1 MRLNRDQITK
11 VLMVET
17 SDTLNESFKALRN
30 SISAAYNLAPAVVI
44 TGLLLAAI
52 VFVASLFFVEIKMGS
67 IILLIIIISIIVYAV
82 SKNYGEATVAL
93 MAGLLAAFTVEWTW
107 NKYFVFML
115 ALLGFMFFVL
125 LIGSLRIFA
134 TNESLY
140 REAALYVSV
149 SRYKEIEKQL
159 IKISKSIPDKLLGP
173 VERADAIK
181 IMAFRKIPLESMQY
195 MLAIIQTFVGIT
207 RLDVKTI
214 TQFLVD
220 LTRVLHLEIGPNL
233 RTKIDNIFELYR
245 DAPVSDEEFIA
256 AFSSTKHFVVSR
268 RIGPDEYLSLL
279 ISGLKMGLSP
289 VEMDASIL
297 DHIADKQPMQ
307 K

>member
-1 MRLNRDQITK
+1 
-11 VLMVET
+11 MVET

>member
-1 MRLNRDQITK
+1 MLKTI
-11 VLMVET
+11 
-17 SDTLNESFKALRN
+17 NESFKALRN
-30 SISAAYNLAPAVVI
+30 LISSAYSLAPAVVI

-52 VFVASLFFVEIKMGS
+52 VFVTSLFFVEIKMGS
-67 IILLIIIISIIVYAV
+67 IILLIIIISIIVYAL

-107 NKYFVFML
+107 NKYVVFMM
-115 ALLGFMFFVL
+115 ALLGFLFFVL
-125 LIGSLRIFA
+125 LIGSIRIAA

-149 SRYKEIEKQL
+149 SNYKEVEKQL
-159 IKISKSIPDKLLGP
+159 VKISKSIPDKLLGP

-181 IMAFRKIPLESMQY
+181 IMAFRKIPTESMQY

-207 RLDVKTI
+207 RLDAKTI

-220 LTRVLHLEIGPNL
+220 LTRVLNLEIGPNL
-233 RTKIDNIFELYR
+233 RKKIDDIFELYR

-256 AFSSTKHFVVSR
+256 AFSNTKHFV
-268 RIGPDEYLSLL
+268 
-279 ISGLKMGLSP
+279 ISGQM
-289 VEMDASIL
+289 
-297 DHIADKQPMQ
+297 MQ
-307 K
+307 TIIFRF

>member
-1 MRLNRDQITK
+1 MLKTI
-11 VLMVET
+11 
-17 SDTLNESFKALRN
+17 NESFKALRN
-30 SISAAYNLAPAVVI
+30 LISSAYSLAPAVVI

-52 VFVASLFFVEIKMGS
+52 VFVTSLFFVEIKMGS
-67 IILLIIIISIIVYAV
+67 IILLIIIISIIVYAL

-107 NKYFVFML
+107 NKYVVFMM
-115 ALLGFMFFVL
+115 ALLGFLFFVL
-125 LIGSLRIFA
+125 LIGSIRIAA

-149 SRYKEIEKQL
+149 SNYKEVEKQL
-159 IKISKSIPDKLLGP
+159 VKISKSIPDKLLGP

-181 IMAFRKIPLESMQY
+181 IMVFRKIPTESMQY

-207 RLDVKTI
+207 RLDAKTI

-220 LTRVLHLEIGPNL
+220 LTRVLNLEIGPNL
-233 RTKIDNIFELYR
+233 RKKIDDIFELYR

-256 AFSSTKHFVVSR
+256 AFSNTKHFV
-268 RIGPDEYLSLL
+268 
-279 ISGLKMGLSP
+279 ISGQM
-289 VEMDASIL
+289 
-297 DHIADKQPMQ
+297 MQ
-307 K
+307 TIIFRF

>member
-1 MRLNRDQITK
+1 MLKTI
-11 VLMVET
+11 
-17 SDTLNESFKALRN
+17 NESFKALRN
-30 SISAAYNLAPAVVI
+30 LISSAYSLAPAVVI

-52 VFVASLFFVEIKMGS
+52 VFVTSLFFVEIKMGS
-67 IILLIIIISIIVYAV
+67 IILLIIIISIIVYAL

-107 NKYFVFML
+107 NKYVVFMM
-115 ALLGFMFFVL
+115 ALLGFLFFVL
-125 LIGSLRIFA
+125 LIGSIRIAA

-149 SRYKEIEKQL
+149 SNYKEVEKQL
-159 IKISKSIPDKLLGP
+159 VKISKSIPDKLLGP

-181 IMAFRKIPLESMQY
+181 IMAFRKIPTESMQY

-207 RLDVKTI
+207 RLDAKTI

-220 LTRVLHLEIGPNL
+220 LTRVLNLEIGPNL
-233 RTKIDNIFELYR
+233 RKKIDDIFELYR

-256 AFSSTKHFVVSR
+256 AFSNTKHFVISGQ
-268 RIGPDEYLSLL
+268 IDADDYLSLL
-279 ISGLKMGLSP
+279 ISGLKKGLSP
-289 VEMDASIL
+289 VEMDDSIL
-297 DHIADKQPMQ
+297 VLRQ
-307 K
+307 

>member
-1 MRLNRDQITK
+1 M
-11 VLMVET
+11 
-17 SDTLNESFKALRN
+17 
-30 SISAAYNLAPAVVI
+30 
-44 TGLLLAAI
+44 
-52 VFVASLFFVEIKMGS
+52 FFVEIKMGS

-107 NKYFVFML
+107 NKYVVFML
-115 ALLGFMFFVL
+115 ALLGFLFFVL

-181 IMAFRKIPLESMQY
+181 IMAFRKIPIESMQY

-207 RLDVKTI
+207 RLNVKTI

-256 AFSSTKHFVVSR
+256 AFSNTKHFVVSR
-268 RIGPDEYLSLL
+268 QIGPDEYLSLL
-279 ISGLKMGLSP
+279 ISGLKGGLSP
-289 VEMDASIL
+289 VEMDDSIL

-307 K
+307 E

>member
-1 MRLNRDQITK
+1 
-11 VLMVET
+11 MVENH
-17 SDTLNESFKALRN
+17 DTLNESLKALRN
-30 SISAAYNLAPAVVI
+30 LILAAYNLAPAVVI

-67 IILLIIIISIIVYAV
+67 IILLIIIISIIVYAI
-82 SKNYGEATVAL
+82 SRNYGEATVAL

-107 NKYFVFML
+107 NKYVVFMM
-115 ALLGFMFFVL
+115 ALLGFLFFVL
-125 LIGSLRIFA
+125 LIESIRIAA

-159 IKISKSIPDKLLGP
+159 IIISKSIPDKLLGP

-181 IMAFRKIPLESMQY
+181 IMAFRKIPIESMQY
-195 MLAIIQTFVGIT
+195 MLEIIQIFVGIT

-214 TQFLVD
+214 TLFLVD
-220 LTRVLHLEIGPNL
+220 LTRVLHIELGPNL
-233 RTKIDNIFELYR
+233 KTRIDNIFELYR

-256 AFSSTKHFVVSR
+256 AFSNTKHFVVSGQ
-268 RIGPDEYLSLL
+268 IGPDEYLSLL
-279 ISGLKMGLSP
+279 ISGLKKGLSP
-289 VEMDASIL
+289 VEMNDSIL
-297 DHIADKQPMQ
+297 DHIADKQPMRE
-307 K
+307 